1 MKLIRTIKA
10 MKKYCAAAK
19 KSGKAVG
26 FVPTMGYLHEGHA
39 SLIKAAAKDC
49 DAVVVSI
56 FVNPKQFGPS
66 EDFGKY
72 PRDMVRD
79 KKISEASGADVIF
92 FPSVEEMYPKGNATS
107 VVVEGPLAKGLCAR
121 SRPGHFKG
129 VTTVVA
135 KLFNIVSP
143 DISYFGQKDAQQAAV
158 IKSMVKDLDM
168 DTRVKVMPIV
178 REKDGLARSS
188 RNAYLSSDERAE
200 ALNVSRSLKKARELV
215 KSGEISSD
223 AIKGEMIAVLGIGDN
238 TKVDYVEIVDAETL
252 VPVDKV
258 ADNTLIAVAAFVGK
272 TRLIDNIVIRKVSS

>member
-1 MKLIRTIKA
+1 MKIITTIKA
-10 MKKYCAAAK
+10 MKQYREAAK
-19 KSGKAVG
+19 KSGKTVG

-66 EDFGKY
+66 EDLDKY
-72 PRDMVRD
+72 PRDMDRD
-79 KKISEASGADVIF
+79 KKISGESGADVIF
-92 FPSVEEMYPKGNATS
+92 FPSVEEMYPEGNATS
-107 VVVEGPLAKGLCAR
+107 VVVEGSLTKGLCAR

-158 IKSMVKDLDM
+158 IKRMVKDLDM
-168 DTRVKVMPIV
+168 DTRLKVMPIV
-178 REKDGLARSS
+178 REKDGLAMSS
-188 RNAYLSSDERAE
+188 RNAYLSPDEREE
-200 ALNVSRSLKKARELV
+200 ALNLSRALERASELI
-215 KSGEISSD
+215 KDGESSSD

-258 ADNTLIAVAAFVGK
+258 VDNTLIAVAAFVGK